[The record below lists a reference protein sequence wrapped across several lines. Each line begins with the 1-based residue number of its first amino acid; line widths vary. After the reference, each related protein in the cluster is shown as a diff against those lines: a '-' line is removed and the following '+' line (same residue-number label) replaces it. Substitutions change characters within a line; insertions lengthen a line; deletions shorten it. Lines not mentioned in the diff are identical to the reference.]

1 MKDNGLL
8 NSSFS
13 PKITTVTQKR
23 YFNELA
29 KLRNNFCEYAI
40 NARKVSNY
48 EESAEVF
55 VYATSDLTRFTN
67 RLIQLE
73 YEVDDERTKAL
84 VHKVY
89 DGVFSVL
96 YALAK
101 RSFGDINYPK
111 IRDLTCQAL
120 ILLAF
125 FTVDTLEIFNNTV
138 NELIQSST

>member
-13 PKITTVTQKR
+13 PEITTVTQKR
-23 YFNELA
+23 FFNELA

-40 NARKVSNY
+40 NIRKASNY
-48 EESAEVF
+48 EENAEVF

-73 YEVDDERTKAL
+73 YAVDDERTKAL

-89 DGVFSVL
+89 NGVSSVL
-96 YALAK
+96 YALAQ
-101 RSFGDINYPK
+101 RNFYNINYPK

-120 ILLAF
+120 ILLTF
-125 FTVDTLEIFNNTV
+125 FTVDALEIFNNTV
-138 NELIQSST
+138 NELKQSST